1 MRYPYLMKNCSI
13 GVVYLLCL
21 CLGGC
26 KSMRPNPQ
34 VEDTMVMHPPVAQ
47 PYVQKSVKGKAKV
60 VVKKKE
66 TAATIERDMP
76 TKFYDGL
83 YDPQEVVA
91 KIFFAFDSF
100 ALSER
105 DKSLLKEKVFH
116 PMKGHSDKTVL
127 LVGHSDWR
135 GAAFYNDRLGEN
147 RASTVAQYLMAL
159 GFPSERIETISLG
172 NRYATPN
179 LSKSE
184 GIKDRRC
191 DIVFLD
197 N

>member
-1 MRYPYLMKNCSI
+1 MRYPYPMKKYSFGI
-13 GVVYLLCL
+13 IYLLCL

-26 KSMRPNPQ
+26 QSVQPNPQ
-34 VEDTMVMHPPVAQ
+34 VGDTMVMQPPVVQ
-47 PYVQKSVKGKAKV
+47 PYIQKSIKKKTKV

-66 TAATIERDMP
+66 VVAMVGKDTPI
-76 TKFYDGL
+76 KFYDGL

-105 DKSLLKEKVFH
+105 DKSLLREKVFL
-116 PMKGHSDKTVL
+116 PMKGRSDKIIL

-135 GAAFYNDRLGEN
+135 GAAAYNDHLGEN
-147 RASTVAQYLMAL
+147 RANTVAQYLMAL
-159 GFPSERIETISLG
+159 EFPIERIETVSMG